1 MKESFWHERWAKN
14 EIAFHEKN
22 ANHLMSAHFDKFN
35 LPAGSRIF
43 VPLCGK
49 TRDIAWLLARGYAV
63 VGAELSEVA
72 IKALF
77 TELGVEAHVSRIN
90 DFLHYHNEKIDIYVG
105 NIFNLTESV
114 LGTVNGIYDR
124 AALVALPADLRRQ
137 YAAHLIDIT
146 DAAPQFLITFEYDQQ
161 LIDGPPFSVS
171 SEALAQYYKS
181 TYALT
186 PIENLEVKG
195 GLKGKVPA
203 TETLWLLN
211 NILMNWRQ
219 KL

>member
-1 MKESFWHERWAKN
+1 MKESFWHDRWAKN
-14 EIAFHEKN
+14 EIAFHENN
-22 ANHLMSAHFDKFN
+22 ANHLLSAHLDKFD

-49 TRDIAWLLARGYAV
+49 TRDIAWLLARGYAI

-77 TELGVEAHVSRIN
+77 TELGLEARISKLN
-90 DFLHYHNEKIDIYVG
+90 NFAHYHSEKIDIYVG
-105 NIFNLTESV
+105 NIFNLTASV
-114 LGTVNGIYDR
+114 LGTVDGIYDR
-124 AALVALPADLRRQ
+124 AALVALPADLREQ
-137 YAAHLIDIT
+137 YTTHLLDIT
-146 DAAPQFLITFEYDQQ
+146 GATKQLLITFEYDQQ

-181 TYALT
+181 SYALNL
-186 PIENLEVKG
+186 IESVTVKG

-211 NILMNWRQ
+211 
-219 KL
+219 KLAL